1 MDIFYVLKSGSKFNR
16 ERFGE
21 DIEVFEKVKNREEE
35 DNYESA
41 VPSDLDFFGC
51 GTLSKKEHDGPNKSF
66 MTMQGDMTM
75 TSELSV
81 HEEDETLTSTIDA
94 FDSVEQVSIRTAF
107 KNNYDMEIDLL
118 WL

>member
-1 MDIFYVLKSGSKFNR
+1 
-16 ERFGE
+16 
-21 DIEVFEKVKNREEE
+21 
-35 DNYESA
+35 
-41 VPSDLDFFGC
+41 
-51 GTLSKKEHDGPNKSF
+51 